1 MRGGLTGGCVP
12 ARPDTAGRLRA
23 VIDERLAR
31 ALHVQTIHHAQLA
44 PEHEPHVLFQAS
56 TIGAL
61 LARPPSRPTR

>member
-1 MRGGLTGGCVP
+1 
-12 ARPDTAGRLRA
+12 